1 MIVSGWLRPLRG
13 GGSCRLEL
21 GRALGLG
28 LPLQLSVEVVEGDM
42 LQPFDVTA
50 GFAESFSHDPK
61 PAGSFPI
68 PEV

>member
-1 MIVSGWLRPLRG
+1 
-13 GGSCRLEL
+13 
-21 GRALGLG
+21 
-28 LPLQLSVEVVEGDM
+28 M